1 MAIRRHVA
9 VPGATDGTIATTA
22 AARGPD
28 LDEIHRATLIRVIE
42 TRPGAIND
50 APTHKRRTDAETSRS
65 QFESRLDERVTVDSR
80 IVDGADGAETI
91 VESAHDVGATAI
103 AVRARGSPWLLCV
116 RSGNTTSRLVT
127 DPAILVLS
135 LAHEGLGRPDS
146 PTGRPGADEGRP

>member
-28 LDEIHRATLIRVIE
+28 LDEIYRATLIRVIE
-42 TRPGAIND
+42 PRPGAIND

-65 QFESRLDERVTVDSR
+65 LFESRLDERVTVDSR
-80 IVDGADGAETI
+80 IVDGAETV

-103 AVRARGSPWLLCV
+103 AFRARGSPWLLCV
-116 RSGNTTSRLVT
+116 RSGYTTSRLVT
-127 DPAILVLS
+127 DPAIPVLS
-135 LAHEGLGRPDS
+135 LAPGGLGRLDS
-146 PTGRPGADEGRP
+146 PTGRPGPDEERP